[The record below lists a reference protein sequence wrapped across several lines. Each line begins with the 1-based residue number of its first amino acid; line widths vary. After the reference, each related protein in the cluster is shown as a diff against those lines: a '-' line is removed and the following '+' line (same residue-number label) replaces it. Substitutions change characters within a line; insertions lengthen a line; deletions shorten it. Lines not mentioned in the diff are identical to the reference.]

1 MGVLNTTD
9 YKSYGKSF
17 EEMDE
22 QELVHPEGEENNEA
36 PEGEVK
42 TEK

>member
-1 MGVLNTTD
+1 MGFANNTD

-22 QELVHPEGEENNEA
+22 QEFAA
-36 PEGEVK
+36 PETTNENTEK
-42 TEK
+42 TEE

>member
-22 QELVHPEGEENNEA
+22 QELVHPKENETTDA

-42 TEK
+42 TEE